1 MENGEIAEIENNEKK
16 VAELE
21 ARITYVEALIRKYHL
36 FKALDYILL
45 FSPLM
50 VAALIYFKSK

>member
-21 ARITYVEALIRKYHL
+21 ARITYVEALIRKHHP
-36 FKALDYILL
+36 FKALAYVLL

-50 VAALIYFKSK
+50 VAALICFKNK